1 MNYFSII
8 KQTIWSGT
16 IAALV
21 MIPPG
26 ILFKYFDLHIGNYGP
41 KFGAFLFGEINPI
54 MLFIQHII
62 ISCLSAVP
70 LIILFA
76 KTSCKRIPIL
86 TGIIYGVIYYLV
98 VNSLVLPISFKDQTP
113 WELGFNYIY
122 PSLVI
127 HIIYG
132 ASVGFTSRRFIK
144 SYLNN
149 A

>member
-41 KFGAFLFGEINPI
+41 KFGAFLFGEINPL

-70 LIILFA
+70 LIILFT
-76 KTSCKRIPIL
+76 KTNCKRMPIL

-98 VNSLVLPISFKDQTP
+98 VNSLLLPIFFKDQTP
-113 WELGFNYIY
+113 WELGFNFIY

-132 ASVGFTSRRFIK
+132 ASVGFTSRHFIK
-144 SYLNN
+144 SQ
-149 A
+149 